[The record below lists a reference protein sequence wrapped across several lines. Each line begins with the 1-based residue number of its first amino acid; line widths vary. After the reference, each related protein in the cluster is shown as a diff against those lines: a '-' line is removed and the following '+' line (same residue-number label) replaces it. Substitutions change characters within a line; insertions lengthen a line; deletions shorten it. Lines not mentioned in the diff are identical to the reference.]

1 MAQYCRYCSFL
12 VTGNGIYCTELNKEI
27 SEKYAKR
34 VNKCNSFNLNTID
47 AFGENEK
54 GYTPRQPKQKEYNG
68 QLRLFGEEIEND

>member
-34 VNKCNSFNLNTID
+34 VNKCNSFYLNTID

-54 GYTPRQPKQKEYNG
+54 GYTPRQLKQKEYNG
-68 QLRLFGEEIEND
+68 QLRLFGEETEND

>member
-1 MAQYCRYCSFL
+1 MAQHCRYCSFL

>member
-54 GYTPRQPKQKEYNG
+54 ATHRGSLNKKNITDN
-68 QLRLFGEEIEND
+68 